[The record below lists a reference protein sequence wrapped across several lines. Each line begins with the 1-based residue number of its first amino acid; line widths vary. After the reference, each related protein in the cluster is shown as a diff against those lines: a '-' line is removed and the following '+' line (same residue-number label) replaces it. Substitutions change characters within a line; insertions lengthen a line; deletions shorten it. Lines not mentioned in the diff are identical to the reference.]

1 MTRSFFEYTDYL
13 EPIEGEQR
21 NSTQQ
26 KYYDNLTKDGVTFDK
41 GGALRQIQ
49 KYVLPKYNLGTTDY
63 ILLLD
68 SDVVLPNDLH
78 YHLSKEN
85 IKNDEI
91 YVCRRKNYLFYSD
104 FIKGGDVI
112 DRNSLIGAGYFQ
124 LYKYDPNKLC
134 KRTHTAVGWIGNL
147 NNNLNIPNLCVIL

>member
-1 MTRSFFEYTDYL
+1 ML
-13 EPIEGEQR
+13 I
-21 NSTQQ
+21 
-26 KYYDNLTKDGVTFDK
+26 
-41 GGALRQIQ
+41 
-49 KYVLPKYNLGTTDY
+49 
-63 ILLLD
+63 D

-134 KRTHTAVGWIGNL
+134 KRTHTAGWVDWEFKQQFKYTKFMRNL
-147 NNNLNIPNLCVIL
+147 VVSHLGETDMNWSGKSVRLF